1 MTEMT
6 EADFWKME
14 ERYWTG
20 GADYARS
27 VTRDDAV
34 FVFPYPAGIQSA
46 EASMKGLEGAPRWR
60 SVTFEERSFSRQGP
74 VVILAYRARAERG
87 GESSHF
93 ALCASTYVDDGDG
106 WRLMSHQ
113 QTPAAVADAG
123 A

>member
-1 MTEMT
+1 MT

-14 ERYWTG
+14 EKYWTG

-34 FVFPYPAGIQSA
+34 FVFPYPAGILGA
-46 EASMKGLEGAPRWR
+46 EASMKGLEGAAPWR
-60 SVTFEERSFSRQGP
+60 SVTFHDHSFTRQGP
-74 VVILAYRARAERG
+74 VAVLAYKAQAERD
-87 GESSHF
+87 GEDYT

-106 WRLMSHQ
+106 WRMMSHQ